1 MDESM
6 TKTDAREALSA
17 YIDGE
22 LPADQAASL
31 EALLARDEELAGEL
45 QDLRDV
51 VAELGSLPEIPAPE
65 GFLGAVMARVE
76 AGESGEVGDDDVVDF
91 EAERR
96 RIAALREAAD
106 ADEEPERPTN
116 VVLLGWWLK
125 GPAIV
130 AAAALLVIGLGR
142 VMIAPDEGPP
152 EMMAAAPRASSGP
165 ALTEAPAPTGLAAG
179 DAIADAG
186 VAPLGLGESSPEV
199 AVGFAGSARPA
210 SPTPA
215 ARPASATQRRS
226 GIRVARDQTS
236 RPDGVYAADYELAD
250 EGGTEAGEAVASADG
265 FAPQPDG
272 DADPKLAEPDDP
284 DGVSLAEP
292 DDPDGAIGEEEEAG
306 SAPLDD
312 MAFGMAPK
320 RSAAASAPAKAKA
333 ADESSADA
341 GPTPG
346 TLSVQAAD
354 GVRGLDA
361 AVRARGW
368 TIRYLGPQPR
378 AVDFDG
384 TTTSQTVEI
393 AARGTEADLRG
404 MLAGQGSLRLGAVT
418 PGSDGLLRVRLTVV
432 HASAE

>member
-22 LPADQAASL
+22 LPADQVASL
-31 EALLARDEELAGEL
+31 EAVLAEDEELAGEL
-45 QDLRDV
+45 RALRDV
-51 VAELGSLPEIPAPE
+51 VGELASLPEIEAPE

-76 AGESGEVGDDDVVDF
+76 AGETGDVEGEDGVIDF
-91 EAERR
+91 DAERR
-96 RIAALREAAD
+96 RIAAIKEAAA
-106 ADEEPERPTN
+106 ADSEQDRPAN
-116 VVLLGWWLK
+116 VVSLGWWLK

-142 VMIAPDEGPP
+142 LVIPPDPGPP
-152 EMMAAAPRASSGP
+152 AMMAAAPRASSGP
-165 ALTEAPAPTGLAAG
+165 ALAEAPAPTGLAAG
-179 DAIADAG
+179 DGLAEAG
-186 VAPLGLGESSPEV
+186 EPPLGLGEPSPEV
-199 AVGFAGSARPA
+199 AVGFAGS
-210 SPTPA
+210 PA
-215 ARPASATQRRS
+215 ARPASPPAARKSAERRS
-226 GIRVARDQTS
+226 GIRVADDRTD
-236 RPDGVYAADYELAD
+236 RPAGVYAAEYEIAE
-250 EGGTEAGEAVASADG
+250 EGGTEAGEAVASAD

-292 DDPDGAIGEEEEAG
+292 DDPDGAIGEEEA
-306 SAPLDD
+306 SAPMDD
-312 MAFGMAPK
+312 MAFGLAPK
-320 RSAAASAPAKAKA
+320 RSAAKA
-333 ADESSADA
+333 ADESDADA
-341 GPTPG
+341 GPTAG

-354 GVRGLDA
+354 GMRGVDA

-384 TTTSQTVEI
+384 ATTSQTVEI
-393 AARGTEADLRG
+393 AARGTEDDLRSV
-404 MLAGQGSLRLGAVT
+404 LRAQGNLRLGAVT
-418 PGSDGLLRVRLTVV
+418 AGADGLLRVRLTVV